1 MVLMDDMGV
10 EGFRRKGKI
19 IVYPS
24 QVSFKRVYYLTG
36 KVKLIQSGLVQHID
50 EVTFMGGKDM
60 AVSTDAKE
68 TVPEEDLDQTDVLE
82 STQTVILEALE
93 KLGYPR
99 EVYELLKEPMKILTV
114 RIPIRMDDGSIKI
127 FTGYRAQHN
136 DAVGPTKGG
145 VRFHPNV
152 TEKEVK
158 ALSIWMSLK
167 AGIVNLPYGG
177 GKGGIVCDPR
187 EMSFRELEKLSR
199 GYVRAISQIVGPT
212 KDIPAPDV
220 FTNSQIMAWM
230 MDEYSRIRE
239 FDSPGFI
246 TGKPLVLGGS
256 HGRESAT
263 AKGVTICIREAAKK
277 KGIELKDAR
286 VVVQGFGNAGSF
298 LAKFMHDA
306 GAKVI
311 GISDA
316 YGALFDPK
324 GLDIDY
330 LLDRRDSFGTVTKLF
345 KDTITNKELLELDCD
360 VLVPAAIENQI
371 TRENAHNIQAKIVV
385 EAANGPTTLEA
396 TKILTERGILLVPD
410 VLASSGGVTVSYFE
424 WVQNN
429 QGYYW
434 TEEEVERRLE
444 EVLVNS
450 FNNVYNTAQTRRVNM
465 RLAAY
470 MVGVRKMAEASRFR
484 GWI

>member
-1 MVLMDDMGV
+1 MVA
-10 EGFRRKGKI
+10 EKK
-19 IVYPS
+19 
-24 QVSFKRVYYLTG
+24 
-36 KVKLIQSGLVQHID
+36 
-50 EVTFMGGKDM
+50 
-60 AVSTDAKE
+60 KE
-68 TVPEEDLDQTDVLE
+68 NHQTSEKNDVLK
-82 STQTVILEALE
+82 STQTVIHLALD
-93 KLGYPR
+93 KLGYPE
-99 EVYELLKEPMKILTV
+99 EVYELLKEPVRMLTV
-114 RIPIRMDDGSIKI
+114 KIPVRMDDGKVKV

-145 VRFHPNV
+145 IRFHPNV

-167 AGIVNLPYGG
+167 CGIVDLPYGG
-177 GKGGIVCDPR
+177 GKGGIICDPR
-187 EMSFRELEKLSR
+187 DMSFRELERLSR
-199 GYVRAISQIVGPT
+199 GYVRAISQIVGPS

-230 MDEYSRIRE
+230 MDEYSRIDE
-239 FDSPGFI
+239 YNSPGFI

-256 HGRESAT
+256 HGRETAT
-263 AKGVTICIREAAKK
+263 AKGVTICIHEAAKK
-277 KGIELKDAR
+277 KGTKLEGAR

-316 YGALFDPK
+316 YGGLHDED

-345 KDTITNKELLELDCD
+345 NNTITNQELLELDCD
-360 VLVPAAIENQI
+360 ILVPAAIENQI
-371 TRENAHNIQAKIVV
+371 TENNAHNIRASIVV
-385 EAANGPTTLEA
+385 EAANGPTTLDA

-434 TEEEVERRLE
+434 TEEEVEEKLE
-444 EVLVNS
+444 KILVNS
-450 FNNVYNTAQTRRVNM
+450 FNNVYEASQTRRVDM

-470 MVGVRKMAEASRFR
+470 MVGVRKMAEACRFR
-484 GWI
+484 GWV

>member
-1 MVLMDDMGV
+1 M
-10 EGFRRKGKI
+10 ESAKGNSH
-19 IVYPS
+19 VN
-24 QVSFKRVYYLTG
+24 
-36 KVKLIQSGLVQHID
+36 
-50 EVTFMGGKDM
+50 
-60 AVSTDAKE
+60 
-68 TVPEEDLDQTDVLE
+68 EEEKHDVLR
-82 STQTVILEALE
+82 STQTVIHKALD
-93 KLGYPR
+93 KLGYPE
-99 EVYELLKEPMKILTV
+99 EVFELLKEPLRLLTV
-114 RIPIRMDDGSIKI
+114 KIPVRMDDGSVNI

-145 VRFHPNV
+145 IRFHPNV
-152 TEKEVK
+152 TEREVK

-167 AGIVNLPYGG
+167 CGIVDLPYGG

-187 EMSFRELEKLSR
+187 NMSFRELERLSR

-230 MDEYSRIRE
+230 MDEYSRMDE
-239 FDSPGFI
+239 FNSPGFI

-263 AKGVTICIREAAKK
+263 AKGVTICINEAAKK
-277 KGIELKDAR
+277 RGIDIKGAR
-286 VVVQGFGNAGSF
+286 VVIQGFGNAGSF

-316 YGALFDPK
+316 YGALHDPE

-345 KDTITNKELLELDCD
+345 KSTISNKELLELECD
-360 VLVPAAIENQI
+360 ILVPAAIENQI
-371 TRENAHNIQAKIVV
+371 TEENAADIKASIVV
-385 EAANGPTTLEA
+385 EAANGPTTIEA
-396 TKILTERGILLVPD
+396 TQILTDRGILLVPD
-410 VLASSGGVTVSYFE
+410 VLASAGGVTVSYFE

-434 TEEEVERRLE
+434 SEEEVDEKLE
-444 EVLVNS
+444 KILVKS
-450 FNNVYNTAQTRRVNM
+450 FNNIYELAQSRRVDM

-470 MVGVRKMAEASRFR
+470 MIGVRKMAEASRFR

>member
-1 MVLMDDMGV
+1 MGD
-10 EGFRRKGKI
+10 K
-19 IVYPS
+19 
-24 QVSFKRVYYLTG
+24 
-36 KVKLIQSGLVQHID
+36 
-50 EVTFMGGKDM
+50 
-60 AVSTDAKE
+60 A
-68 TVPEEDLDQTDVLE
+68 EESKQPMESLNVLE
-82 STQTVILEALE
+82 STQAVVQDALN
-93 KLGYPR
+93 KLGYPE
-99 EVYELLKEPMKILTV
+99 EVYELMKEPLRMLTV
-114 RIPIRMDDGSIKI
+114 RIPIRMDDGSVKI

-145 VRFHPNV
+145 IRFHPDV
-152 TEKEVK
+152 TEDEVK

-167 AGIVNLPYGG
+167 SGIVDLPYGG
-177 GKGGIVCDPR
+177 GKGGIICDPR
-187 EMSFRELEKLSR
+187 EMSFRELERLSR
-199 GYVRAISQIVGPT
+199 GYVRAISQLVGPN

-277 KGIELKDAR
+277 KGITLEGAR
-286 VVVQGFGNAGSF
+286 VVIQGFGNAGSF

-316 YGALFDPK
+316 YGALHDPD
-324 GLDIDY
+324 GLDVEY

-360 VLVPAAIENQI
+360 ILVPAAIENQI
-371 TRENAHNIQAKIVV
+371 TSNNAHQIKADIVV
-385 EAANGPTTLEA
+385 EAANGPTTIEA
-396 TKILTERGILLVPD
+396 TKILTERGILIVPD
-410 VLASSGGVTVSYFE
+410 VLASAGGVTVSYFE

-434 TEEEVERRLE
+434 TEGEVERKLE
-444 EVLVNS
+444 DVMVSS
-450 FNNVYNTAQTRRVNM
+450 FENVYRTANTRQVNM

-484 GWI
+484 GWV

>member
-1 MVLMDDMGV
+1 M
-10 EGFRRKGKI
+10 
-19 IVYPS
+19 
-24 QVSFKRVYYLTG
+24 
-36 KVKLIQSGLVQHID
+36 
-50 EVTFMGGKDM
+50 
-60 AVSTDAKE
+60 STTIKEEKE
-68 TVPEEDLDQTDVLE
+68 TASLLD
-82 STQTVILEALE
+82 STQIVIKEALD
-93 KLGYPR
+93 KLGYSE
-99 EVYELLKEPMKILTV
+99 EVFELLKEPLRMLTV
-114 RIPIRMDDGSIKI
+114 RIPIKMDDNSTKI

-145 VRFHPNV
+145 IRFHPEV
-152 TEKEVK
+152 DEEEVK
-158 ALSIWMSLK
+158 ALSMWMSLK
-167 AGIVNLPYGG
+167 CGIVNLPYGG
-177 GKGGIVCDPR
+177 GKGGIICDPR
-187 EMSFRELEKLSR
+187 QMSIGELERLSR

-220 FTNSQIMAWM
+220 YTNSQIMAWM

-239 FDSPGFI
+239 HDSPGFI

-256 HGRESAT
+256 HGREKAT
-263 AKGVTICIREAAKK
+263 AQGVTICIEEAAKR
-277 KGIELKDAR
+277 KGIELKGAR
-286 VVVQGFGNAGSF
+286 IIVQGFGNAGSF

-316 YGALFDPK
+316 YGAIYKPE

-330 LLDRRDSFGTVTKLF
+330 LLDKRDSFGTVTTLF
-345 KDTITNKELLELDCD
+345 DHTITNQELLEQDCD
-360 VLVPAAIENQI
+360 ILVPAAISNQI
-371 TRENAHNIQAKIVV
+371 TKENAHLIKAQIVV

-396 TKILTERGILLVPD
+396 TKILTERNVLLVPD

-434 TEEEVERRLE
+434 EDAEVQTKLKEL
-444 EVLVNS
+444 LVHS
-450 FNNVYNTAQTRRVNM
+450 FNQVYEMSETRKVDM

-470 MVGVRKMAEASRFR
+470 MVGVRKMAEASIFR
-484 GWI
+484 GWV

>member
-1 MVLMDDMGV
+1 MVAD
-10 EGFRRKGKI
+10 KH
-19 IVYPS
+19 
-24 QVSFKRVYYLTG
+24 TN
-36 KVKLIQSGLVQHID
+36 
-50 EVTFMGGKDM
+50 
-60 AVSTDAKE
+60 
-68 TVPEEDLDQTDVLE
+68 EENLEEKSEKYDVLTA
-82 STQTVILEALE
+82 TQTVIHRALE
-93 KLGYPR
+93 KLGYPE
-99 EVYELLKEPMKILTV
+99 EVYELLKEPIRMLTV
-114 RIPIRMDDGSIKI
+114 RIPVRMDDGTVKI

-152 TEKEVK
+152 TEREVK

-167 AGIVNLPYGG
+167 CGIVDLPYGG

-187 EMSFRELEKLSR
+187 TMSFRELERLSR

-230 MDEYSRIRE
+230 MDEYSRIDE
-239 FDSPGFI
+239 FNSPGFI

-256 HGRESAT
+256 HGRETAT

-277 KGIELKDAR
+277 RGIDLKGAR
-286 VVVQGFGNAGSF
+286 VVIQGFGNAGSY

-311 GISDA
+311 GISDV
-316 YGALFDPK
+316 YGALYDPN

-330 LLDRRDSFGTVTKLF
+330 LLERRDSFGTVTKLF
-345 KDTITNKELLELDCD
+345 KNTITNKELLELDCD
-360 VLVPAAIENQI
+360 ILVPAAIENQI
-371 TRENAHNIQAKIVV
+371 TKENAPNIKASIVV

-396 TKILTERGILLVPD
+396 TEILTERGILLVPD
-410 VLASSGGVTVSYFE
+410 VLASAGGVTVSYFE

-434 TEEEVERRLE
+434 TEEEVEERLE
-444 EVLVNS
+444 KVMVKA
-450 FNNVYNTAQTRRVNM
+450 FNNVYEMAQTRRVDM

-470 MVGVRKMAEASRFR
+470 MVGVRKMAEACRFR
-484 GWI
+484 GWV

>member
-1 MVLMDDMGV
+1 M
-10 EGFRRKGKI
+10 
-19 IVYPS
+19 
-24 QVSFKRVYYLTG
+24 
-36 KVKLIQSGLVQHID
+36 
-50 EVTFMGGKDM
+50 
-60 AVSTDAKE
+60 STTIKEEKE
-68 TVPEEDLDQTDVLE
+68 TASLLD
-82 STQTVILEALE
+82 STQIVIKEALD
-93 KLGYPR
+93 KLGYSE
-99 EVYELLKEPMKILTV
+99 EVFELLKEPLRMLTV
-114 RIPIRMDDGSIKI
+114 RIPIKMDDNSTKI

-145 VRFHPNV
+145 IRFHPEV
-152 TEKEVK
+152 DEEEVK
-158 ALSIWMSLK
+158 ALSMWMSLK
-167 AGIVNLPYGG
+167 CGIVNLPYGG
-177 GKGGIVCDPR
+177 GKGGIICDPR
-187 EMSFRELEKLSR
+187 QMSIGELERLSR

-220 FTNSQIMAWM
+220 YTNSQIMAWM

-239 FDSPGFI
+239 HDSPGFI

-256 HGRESAT
+256 HGREKAT
-263 AKGVTICIREAAKK
+263 AQGVTICIEEAAKR
-277 KGIELKDAR
+277 KGIELKGAR
-286 VVVQGFGNAGSF
+286 IIVQGFGNAGSF

-316 YGALFDPK
+316 YGAIYKPE

-330 LLDRRDSFGTVTKLF
+330 LLDKRDSFGTVTTLF
-345 KDTITNKELLELDCD
+345 DHTITNQELLEQDCD
-360 VLVPAAIENQI
+360 ILVPAAISNQI
-371 TRENAHNIQAKIVV
+371 TKENAHLIKAQIVV

-396 TKILTERGILLVPD
+396 TKILTERNVLLVPD

-434 TEEEVERRLE
+434 EDEEVQTKLKAL
-444 EVLVNS
+444 LVNS
-450 FNNVYNTAQTRRVNM
+450 FNQIYEMSETRKVDM

-470 MVGVRKMAEASRFR
+470 MVGVRKMAEASIFR
-484 GWI
+484 GWV

>member
-1 MVLMDDMGV
+1 MVADNSTEISHED
-10 EGFRRKGKI
+10 
-19 IVYPS
+19 
-24 QVSFKRVYYLTG
+24 
-36 KVKLIQSGLVQHID
+36 KL
-50 EVTFMGGKDM
+50 
-60 AVSTDAKE
+60 
-68 TVPEEDLDQTDVLE
+68 DVLK
-82 STQTVILEALE
+82 STQTVIHKALE
-93 KLGYPR
+93 KLGYSD
-99 EVYELLKEPMKILTV
+99 EMYELLKEPIRMMTVKIPV
-114 RIPIRMDDGSIKI
+114 RMDDGKVKV

-145 VRFHPNV
+145 IRFHPAV

-167 AGIVNLPYGG
+167 CGIVDLPYGG
-177 GKGGIVCDPR
+177 GKGGIICDPR
-187 EMSFRELEKLSR
+187 NMSFRELEALSR

-230 MDEYSRIRE
+230 MDEYSRMDE
-239 FDSPGFI
+239 FNSPGFI

-277 KGIELKDAR
+277 RGIELEGAR

-298 LAKFMHDA
+298 LSKFLHDA

-316 YGALFDPK
+316 YGALHDPN

-330 LLDRRDSFGTVTKLF
+330 LLDRRDSFGTVTNLF
-345 KDTITNKELLELDCD
+345 NDTITNKELLELDCD
-360 VLVPAAIENQI
+360 ILVPAAIENQI
-371 TRENAHNIQAKIVV
+371 TDENAHNIKAKIVV

-396 TKILTERGILLVPD
+396 TQILTDRGILLVPD
-410 VLASSGGVTVSYFE
+410 VLASAGGVTVSYFE

-434 TEEEVERRLE
+434 SEEEIDEKLE
-444 EVLVNS
+444 KILVQS
-450 FNNVYNTAQTRRVNM
+450 FKNIYDTAQSRRVDM

-484 GWI
+484 GWV

>member
-1 MVLMDDMGV
+1 MVGENDTKQN
-10 EGFRRKGKI
+10 ENHK
-19 IVYPS
+19 
-24 QVSFKRVYYLTG
+24 TN
-36 KVKLIQSGLVQHID
+36 
-50 EVTFMGGKDM
+50 
-60 AVSTDAKE
+60 
-68 TVPEEDLDQTDVLE
+68 DVLR
-82 STQTVILEALE
+82 STQTVIHKALE
-93 KLGYPR
+93 KLGYPE
-99 EVYELLKEPMKILTV
+99 EVYELLKEPLRLLTV
-114 RIPIRMDDGSIKI
+114 KIPVKMDDGRVKV

-145 VRFHPNV
+145 IRFHPNV
-152 TEKEVK
+152 TEREVK

-167 AGIVNLPYGG
+167 CGIVDLPYGG

-187 EMSFRELEKLSR
+187 TMSFGELERLSR

-230 MDEYSRIRE
+230 MDEYSRIDE
-239 FDSPGFI
+239 FNSPGFI

-256 HGRESAT
+256 HGRETAT
-263 AKGVTICIREAAKK
+263 AKGVTICIKEAAKK
-277 KGIELKDAR
+277 KGINIAGAK
-286 VVVQGFGNAGSF
+286 VIVQGFGNAGSF

-306 GAKVI
+306 GATVV

-316 YGALFDPK
+316 YGALYDEN

-330 LLDRRDSFGTVTKLF
+330 LLDRRDSFGTVTSLF
-345 KDTITNKELLELDCD
+345 NNTISNKELLERECD
-360 VLVPAAIENQI
+360 ILVPAAIENQI
-371 TRENAHNIQAKIVV
+371 TEENAHQIKAKIVV
-385 EAANGPTTLEA
+385 EAANGPTTIEG
-396 TKILTERGILLVPD
+396 TQILTERGILLVPD
-410 VLASSGGVTVSYFE
+410 VLASAGGVTVSYFE

-434 TEEEVERRLE
+434 TEEEVEEKLE
-444 EVLVNS
+444 KILVRS
-450 FNNVYNTAQTRRVNM
+450 FETIYETAERRRVDM

>member
-1 MVLMDDMGV
+1 MAA
-10 EGFRRKGKI
+10 EKGDRA
-19 IVYPS
+19 
-24 QVSFKRVYYLTG
+24 QQR
-36 KVKLIQSGLVQHID
+36 
-50 EVTFMGGKDM
+50 
-60 AVSTDAKE
+60 
-68 TVPEEDLDQTDVLE
+68 EEHLDVLK
-82 STQTVILEALE
+82 STQTVIKEALE
-93 KLGYPR
+93 KLGYPQ
-99 EVYELLKEPMKILTV
+99 EVYELLKEPVRMMTVKIPV
-114 RIPIRMDDGSIKI
+114 RMDDGSVKI

-145 VRFHPNV
+145 IRFHPNV
-152 TEKEVK
+152 TETEVK

-167 AGIVNLPYGG
+167 CGIVDLPYGG
-177 GKGGIVCDPR
+177 GKGGIICDPR
-187 EMSFRELEKLSR
+187 EMSFRELERLSR

-230 MDEYSRIRE
+230 MDEYSRIDE
-239 FDSPGFI
+239 FNSPGFI

-256 HGRESAT
+256 HGRETAT

-277 KGIELKDAR
+277 RGINIEGAR

-316 YGALFDPK
+316 YGALHDPD

-345 KDTITNKELLELDCD
+345 QETITNKELLELECD
-360 VLVPAAIENQI
+360 ILVPAAIENQI
-371 TRENAHNIQAKIVV
+371 TEENAANIKAKIVV

-410 VLASSGGVTVSYFE
+410 VLASAGGVTVSYFE

-434 TEEEVERRLE
+434 TEEEVEERLE
-444 EVLVNS
+444 KVMVKS
-450 FNNVYNTAQTRRVNM
+450 FNMIYDTAQVRKVNM

-484 GWI
+484 GWV

>member
-1 MVLMDDMGV
+1 MGEKEETQLQENLNVL
-10 EGFRRKGKI
+10 
-19 IVYPS
+19 
-24 QVSFKRVYYLTG
+24 T
-36 KVKLIQSGLVQHID
+36 
-50 EVTFMGGKDM
+50 
-60 AVSTDAKE
+60 
-68 TVPEEDLDQTDVLE
+68 
-82 STQTVILEALE
+82 STQSVIKEALE
-93 KLGYPR
+93 HLGYP
-99 EVYELLKEPMKILTV
+99 EQVYHMMKEPLRMMTV
-114 RIPIRMDDGSIKI
+114 RIPVRMDDGTVKT
-127 FTGYRAQHN
+127 FTGFRAQHN

-152 TEKEVK
+152 TEGEVK
-158 ALSIWMSLK
+158 ALSLWMSLK
-167 AGIVNLPYGG
+167 CGIVDLPYGG

-187 EMSFRELEKLSR
+187 EMSFRELERLSR
-199 GYVRAISQIVGPT
+199 EYVRSISQIVGPT

-256 HGRESAT
+256 HGRETAT
-263 AKGVTICIREAAKK
+263 AKGVAICVREAVQR
-277 KGIELKDAR
+277 KGIDLQGAR

-298 LAKFMHDA
+298 LSKFMHDM

-316 YGALFDPK
+316 YGALYDK
-324 GLDIDY
+324 DGLDIDY

-345 KDTITNKELLELDCD
+345 KNTISNEELLTLDCD
-360 VLVPAAIENQI
+360 ILVPAAIENQI
-371 TRENAHNIQAKIVV
+371 TASNAHDIQARIVV
-385 EAANGPTTLEA
+385 EAANGPTTWKA
-396 TKILTERGILLVPD
+396 TQILSDRDILLIPD
-410 VLASSGGVTVSYFE
+410 VLANSGGVTVSYFE

-434 TEEEVERRLE
+434 TESEVQNKLE
-444 EVLVNS
+444 TVLVQS
-450 FNNVYNTAQTRRVNM
+450 FDNVYRTADIRRVDM

-470 MVGVRKMAEASRFR
+470 MVGVRKMAEAARFR